1 LSASTE
7 SATPSEAGPLD
18 APRMYAGALAALFLA
33 ALSLRPQIVGAGP
46 LIPGIQRSLHTSHA
60 IAGLL
65 GTIPV
70 LCMGVFAPLAAYLA
84 ARVGT
89 RRAMTLALVLIGTVG
104 IARALSPN
112 IWTLVLLTV
121 PVGIGMGVGN
131 AIAPIAVRERIPR
144 RPALGTGSY
153 TTGIQVGS
161 SAAALSAVPLAGL
174 LFGWRGALFTFSAV
188 TCALAIAWFVLT
200 RDDPPHDR
208 ISGRLRL
215 PVRSPTAWLLIL
227 TFGLMGSVYY
237 GLNAWLADAYAERG
251 WSDTSTGVLVALM
264 NISAIPCSFVIPW
277 LSERYGGRIRW
288 LSIMSLVFLVGSL
301 GLVEVPAGAYGWSL
315 LAGTA
320 QGGMFALTMTLPLDL
335 ERDRARL
342 GSLVAMMLGGGYVLA
357 ATAPFLLGAVRDGT
371 GSFTAVLRCV
381 VGLCVLL
388 FLAIRAVARVTRT

>member
-1 LSASTE
+1 LPQRYT
-7 SATPSEAGPLD
+7 
-18 APRMYAGALAALFLA
+18 GALIALFLA

-46 LIPGIQRSLHTSHA
+46 LIPSIQRALHTSHA

-89 RRAMTLALVLIGTVG
+89 RRAMTLALVLIGVLGVG
-104 IARALSPN
+104 RALSPN
-112 IWTLVLLTV
+112 IWTVVLLTI
-121 PVGIGMGVGN
+121 PVGIGMGIGN

-144 RPALGTGSY
+144 RPALGTGAY

-161 SAAALSAVPLAGL
+161 SAAALTAVPLAGL
-174 LFGWRGALFTFSAV
+174 LAGWRGALTTFSAV
-188 TCALAIAWFVLT
+188 TCVLALVWFVLT

-208 ISGRLRL
+208 ISGRLRMPL
-215 PVRSPTAWLLIL
+215 RSPTAWLLIL

-251 WSDTSTGVLVALM
+251 WSDTSTGVLVASM
-264 NISAIPCSFVIPW
+264 NVAAIPCSFLIPW

-288 LSIMSLVFLVGSL
+288 LSIMSVVFLIGSL

-315 LAGTA
+315 LSGTA
-320 QGGMFALTMTLPLDL
+320 QGGMFALAMTLPLDL
-335 ERDRARL
+335 EHDRARL
-342 GSLVAMMLGGGYVLA
+342 GSLVAMMLGGGYILA
-357 ATAPFLLGAVRDGT
+357 ALAPFLLGAVRDST
-371 GSFTAVLRCV
+371 GSFTVVLRCV
-381 VGLCVLL
+381 VALCALL
-388 FLAIRAVARVTRT
+388 FLAIRAVARVTRKHAAASP